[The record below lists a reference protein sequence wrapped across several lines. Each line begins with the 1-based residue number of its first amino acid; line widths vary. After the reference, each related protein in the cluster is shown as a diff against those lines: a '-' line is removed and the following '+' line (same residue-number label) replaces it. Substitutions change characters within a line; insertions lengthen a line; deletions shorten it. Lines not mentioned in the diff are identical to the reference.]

1 MTNSE
6 KLTSGV
12 VMNIPQGIDRR
23 VAKNGE
29 ISYRVRIRIKDHQS
43 FSKTFK
49 HLTHAKQWK
58 RITESSVEKGEYV
71 LIMLLENTL
80 LRFFLTN
87 QKTLKMLKDT
97 SSDGKK
103 N

>member
-6 KLTSGV
+6 KLTSEV
-12 VMNIPQGIDRR
+12 VMNIPQGIDSR

-29 ISYRVRIRIKDHQS
+29 VSYRVRIRIKGHQS

-49 HLTHAKQWK
+49 NLTHAKQWK

-71 LIMLLENTL
+71 HLLYVIFPVSLIYFQLLSMNGTGSK
-80 LRFFLTN
+80 
-87 QKTLKMLKDT
+87 KTP
-97 SSDGKK
+97 
-103 N
+103 